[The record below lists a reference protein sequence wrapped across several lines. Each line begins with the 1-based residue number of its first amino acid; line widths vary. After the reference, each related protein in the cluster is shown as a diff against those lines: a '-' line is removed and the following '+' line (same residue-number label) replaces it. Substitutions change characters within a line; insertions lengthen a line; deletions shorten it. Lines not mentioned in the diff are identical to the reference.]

1 MKIRKIIMGII
12 LISVITLA
20 VACGTESNTR
30 ETFSDSPQETSLK
43 IEQDLEKSSKKEFTT
58 EDIEEQ
64 SGEIQTATLETL
76 SELLGKSDSQAAEVF
91 GGGEENWTGDKA
103 IYIGRIY
110 QVKLFDEEVSVYTT
124 YDDKQLV
131 NAISIWLVNGEQK
144 VEEEDTKQW
153 VERLTEFTGEKPVF
167 NDTLSEAGSKN
178 WKWFLGNKAFTLNWM
193 EDILTISMNVMIGEL
208 N

>member
-12 LISVITLA
+12 LISVTTLA
-20 VACGTESNTR
+20 AACGTESNTR

-43 IEQDLEKSSKKEFTT
+43 IEQDLEKSSKEEFTT
-58 EDIEEQ
+58 EDIEKQ
-64 SGEIQTATLETL
+64 SGEVQTATLETL

-131 NAISIWLVNGEQK
+131 NSISIWIVNGEQK

-178 WKWFLGNKAFTLNWM
+178 WKWFSGNKAFTLNWM